1 MNKASK
7 YLLLFGI
14 SLAIVAAVG
23 AIFFTVIF
31 FIIQAPSSRD
41 FIINGLQ
48 KGTIVP
54 IGGSTLEEQCALIQR
69 LFLILGFIIMFVFLL
84 LAASITFSILF
95 KNTYER
101 KFWLLAFIFS
111 CVTLNVLN
119 IIGYIFKYK
128 TEEF

>member
-7 YLLLFGI
+7 YLILVGTSI
-14 SLAIVAAVG
+14 GIVAAV
-23 AIFFTVIF
+23 AAVIFTVIF

-48 KGTIVP
+48 KGTITP
-54 IGGSTLEEQCALIQR
+54 IGGTTLEEQCTIIQR
-69 LFLILGFIIMFVFLL
+69 LFLILGFVLMLVFLL
-84 LAASITFSILF
+84 LAAATVFNFLF

-111 CVTLNVLN
+111 CVTVNIFN